1 MPELMLLWLALGA
14 GIGLLAAGARLGA
27 RALSRRA
34 WLLLPVIGAV
44 AGVIGGL
51 FGSLALGLLYGTAT
65 AAWVAVL
72 SVAAG
77 AWVYGRPW
85 KRTGA

>member
-1 MPELMLLWLALGA
+1 MFGLVLLWLVLGLGIGALG
-14 GIGLLAAGARLGA
+14 AGARLGTQ
-27 RALSRRA
+27 ALRRRA

-44 AGVIGGL
+44 AGLIGGL
-51 FGSLALGLLYGTAT
+51 FGSLVFGLLYGTAT

-72 SVAAG
+72 SVATG
-77 AWVYGRPW
+77 AWVLAHPW